1 MEDNST
7 LQVQIQS
14 MEQLIFYESERYQ
27 NASQKKE
34 NLQTRLEILERIRIL
49 QKQLE
54 ELKAGLKG

>member
-14 MEQLIFYESERYQ
+14 MEQMIFYESERYK

-49 QKQLE
+49 QNQLE
-54 ELKAGLKG
+54 ELKASLKG

>member
-14 MEQLIFYESERYQ
+14 MEQMIFYESERYQ

-34 NLQTRLEILERIRIL
+34 SLQTRLEILERIRIL
-49 QKQLE
+49 QNQLE
-54 ELKAGLKG
+54 ELKASLKG

>member
-14 MEQLIFYESERYQ
+14 MEQMIIYESERYK

-49 QKQLE
+49 QNQLE
-54 ELKAGLKG
+54 ELKASLKG

>member
-14 MEQLIFYESERYQ
+14 MEQMIFYESERYQ
-27 NASQKKE
+27 NASHKKE

-54 ELKAGLKG
+54 ELKTSLKG